1 MTLPKPRACAYIQ
14 VVNQQ
19 GPFRIPSTSALTAFE
34 SAARHGNFSR
44 AAEELRTSQPT
55 ISRQITLLE
64 KHLSVRLF
72 ERSRTGVT
80 LTEAGKRFREA
91 VSSGLGLIHAAV
103 QETAQRTK
111 ARQLVIACS
120 HEASYFFIMPRY
132 NGLRKILGE
141 EVQLRVLTYR
151 HSQYDLPPGQPS
163 DVLLTWDEASAPPE
177 CRWISL
183 REAVR
188 PVCSPDYAMTHSGV
202 LQGPVSGWG
211 GLTFLDLE
219 QPSQGWS
226 TWDNWF
232 QAAGL
237 PETGPRF
244 DRFDHYSYV
253 IEAAAAGCGIALGW
267 RYFVERYLENRTLV
281 ELADGY
287 VEFDNYY
294 YGVLTPKGKG
304 NPLAHQCLEYLAES
318 V

>member
-1 MTLPKPRACAYIQ
+1 M
-14 VVNQQ
+14 NQQ

-64 KHLSVRLF
+64 KHLSVKLF

-80 LTEAGKRFREA
+80 LTEAGKRFRAA

-103 QETAQRTK
+103 QETVQRTK
-111 ARQLVIACS
+111 DRELVIACS

-132 NGLRKILGE
+132 NGLRRLLGE
-141 EVQLRVLTYR
+141 EVQLRV
-151 HSQYDLPPGQPS
+151 
-163 DVLLTWDEASAPPE
+163 LTWDEASAPPE
-177 CRWISL
+177 CRRISL
-183 REAVR
+183 KEAVR
-188 PVCSPDYAMTHSGV
+188 PVCSPDYAMTHSRV
-202 LQGPVSGWG
+202 LEGPVSGWG
-211 GLTFLDLE
+211 ELTFLDLD
-219 QPSQGWS
+219 QPNQGWS

-267 RYFVERYLENRTLV
+267 RYFVERYLENRVLV